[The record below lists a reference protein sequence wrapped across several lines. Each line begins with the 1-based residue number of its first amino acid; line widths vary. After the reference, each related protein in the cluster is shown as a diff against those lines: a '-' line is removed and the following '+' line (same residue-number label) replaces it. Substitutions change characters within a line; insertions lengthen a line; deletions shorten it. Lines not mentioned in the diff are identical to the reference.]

1 MRTRRAKSMQ
11 NKQEKGNNKVRV
23 DVNETENR
31 RMIEKIMEAKK

>member
-1 MRTRRAKSMQ
+1 MQ